1 MVKLFNQISLSDTFE
16 ECKDIYQNDKP
27 KFLELLTE
35 HLDLS
40 SLIPQEFYWAYH
52 KHLGR
57 NRDYSIASMLSALIL
72 QKLLGI
78 PTVSLFFLKGA
89 ITN

>member
-52 KHLGR
+52 KHLSNTSR
-57 NRDYSIASMLSALIL
+57 STIASWVSSTTILSSF
-72 QKLLGI
+72 G
-78 PTVSLFFLKGA
+78 TTTRSLVL
-89 ITN
+89 